1 MFTWILGKSLLYRRC
16 SKFRCVC
23 LFVSSTHLRKLRVSS
38 SGIPD
43 TCLLQIGHAPVNIP
57 DWNLARDAVHP
68 ARDRTRY
75 RTIRHMP
82 AAIRSTQNEH
92 LTKTSH
98 LLVDT
103 QYPLNK
109 IANIQSITKF
119 CGSVIIG
126 FLSLS
131 FDVFSNVFLKENPLS
146 HRFHWNTFFY
156 VIPKNLYL
164 LKWLKVKE
172 LGFFKQLFS
181 FEDLDFFK
189 DVNAWFI
196 NIAHLLPI

>member
-23 LFVSSTHLRKLRVSS
+23 LFVSSTHLRELRVSS

-126 FLSLS
+126 FLSLL

-146 HRFHWNTFFY
+146 HRFHWNTFLCY
-156 VIPKNLYL
+156 S
-164 LKWLKVKE
+164 KE
-172 LGFFKQLFS
+172 SLSFKMIEGKRTGIF
-181 FEDLDFFK
+181 
-189 DVNAWFI
+189 
-196 NIAHLLPI
+196 

>member
-1 MFTWILGKSLLYRRC
+1 MFTWILGKSLLYR
-16 SKFRCVC
+16 
-23 LFVSSTHLRKLRVSS
+23 FVSSTHLRELRVSS

-146 HRFHWNTFFY
+146 RTLFLCY
-156 VIPKNLYL
+156 S
-164 LKWLKVKE
+164 KE
-172 LGFFKQLFS
+172 SLSFKMIEGKRTGIF
-181 FEDLDFFK
+181 
-189 DVNAWFI
+189 
-196 NIAHLLPI
+196 

>member
-16 SKFRCVC
+16 SKFRSVC
-23 LFVSSTHLRKLRVSS
+23 LFVSSTHLRELRVSS

-146 HRFHWNTFFY
+146 HRFHY

-189 DVNAWFI
+189 DVNVWFM

>member
-1 MFTWILGKSLLYRRC
+1 MVYHYYTGISLLYNMC

-23 LFVSSTHLRKLRVSS
+23 LFVSSTLLRALRVSS
-38 SGIPD
+38 SGIPN

-146 HRFHWNTFFY
+146 HRFHRTLFY

-172 LGFFKQLFS
+172 LGFLNNCF
-181 FEDLDFFK
+181 
-189 DVNAWFI
+189 
-196 NIAHLLPI
+196 LLRFWIF